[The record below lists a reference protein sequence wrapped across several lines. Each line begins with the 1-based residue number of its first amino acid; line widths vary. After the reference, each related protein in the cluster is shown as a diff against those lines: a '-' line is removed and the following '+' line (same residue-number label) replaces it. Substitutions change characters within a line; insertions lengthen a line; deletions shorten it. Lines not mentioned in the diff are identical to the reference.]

1 MDFRRSLSACSG
13 KRIIMAVGNVAT
25 STSRDQ
31 RGIKRMCV
39 ACEVAFYDLT
49 RSPIVCPACG
59 GEHTPVQRPV
69 VELRKPY
76 ASTSAWRSRSPVPR
90 DAVVP
95 AAEAPD
101 GVADGDEAD
110 EVVADD
116 LEEAD
121 VPGAVVD
128 DDTVLEHEADD
139 ADASALI
146 EIEDDEPK
154 DQ

>member
-1 MDFRRSLSACSG
+1 
-13 KRIIMAVGNVAT
+13 MAVGNIAT
-25 STSRDQ
+25 STSRDH
-31 RGIKRMCV
+31 RGTKRMCV

-49 RSPIVCPACG
+49 RSPIVCPSCG

-76 ASTSAWRSRSPVPR
+76 SPTSAWRSRSPVPR

-95 AAEAPD
+95 AAEAPE
-101 GVADGDEAD
+101 VSDGDEAD

-121 VPGAVVD
+121 VPGAAVD
-128 DDTVLEHEADD
+128 DDTVLEHETDD

-146 EIEDDEPK
+146 EIGDDEPK

>member
-1 MDFRRSLSACSG
+1 
-13 KRIIMAVGNVAT
+13 MAVGNVAT
-25 STSRDQ
+25 SISRDQ
-31 RGIKRMCV
+31 RGTKRMCV

-69 VELRKPY
+69 IELRRPY
-76 ASTSAWRSRSPVPR
+76 AQTSTWRSRSAVPR

-95 AAEAPD
+95 VAEAAEE
-101 GVADGDEAD
+101 VAEGDEVD